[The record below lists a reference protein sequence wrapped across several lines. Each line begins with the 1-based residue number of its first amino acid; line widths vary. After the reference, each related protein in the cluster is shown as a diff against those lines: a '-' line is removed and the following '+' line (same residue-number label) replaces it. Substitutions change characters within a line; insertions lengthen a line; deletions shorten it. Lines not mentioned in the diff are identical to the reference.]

1 MRHSCV
7 VLAMSAALVADPAW
21 AQPPPPAG
29 QPMQLP
35 PLSVTSQ
42 PEREA
47 YGPALPQ
54 PRILHQPTQ
63 STSVITRQ
71 QIELMSPS
79 SLTDILQQLPGV
91 TVSRAGGIGG
101 QVRVRGLNTNDF
113 RVPLFVNGVRFR
125 GRNTLQFLFFEPE
138 DVERVEV
145 IRGPA
150 SSLYGSDALG
160 GLINIVTRKATG
172 DPNGPAR
179 VAAGTAFTFGSAAGT
194 ANTHVDAEATGYG
207 FDARVSFGTRDGNNY
222 QSPIGEIPNTDFQ
235 TLGGSATLGYTP
247 AAGHRIGLDLRS
259 ERVNDGSAGA
269 PGAPFIRARNAD
281 NRVDMANLSYSGT
294 FDEGPFRQVHA
305 SIYINNFYTKLTN
318 TNNSVLRRTTFTE
331 SDVIGPTVYGGRAYG
346 EIPWNLAG
354 TPAKTT
360 IGADFNEELR
370 PGSLNTS
377 QTINR
382 NAAGT
387 VFNTTNVNTFQ
398 TGPFTAQ
405 TSFGVFA
412 LQEWTPAPDWTL
424 TGGLRYDNINTRAA
438 TSPVP
443 AALAP
448 LYRSASSVTNDALT
462 GSAGVAFRPV
472 KELEFFGNAAT
483 SFRAPT
489 TFDKYSFSTTAS
501 GFMLPNPNLV
511 PETGLTFE
519 AGYRVRL
526 PTASLTATAFHNA
539 FANFIETVQVG
550 SGNTQRQNVGNV
562 NMNGVELEGRWQVR
576 PEVTFFGAAST
587 LTATNTTTNTPVPF
601 IVPVYGNLGI
611 QYAPADTGI
620 SLVGRMDWALSKTR
634 IDPLQEFPTSGYA
647 ILNLYATLN
656 LAELVSPQFGDSMV
670 TIGVENLFNT
680 AYQTGST
687 VPSMSFPQSVTNP
700 LIQPG
705 RNIMVTLRNRF

>member
-1 MRHSCV
+1 
-7 VLAMSAALVADPAW
+7 
-21 AQPPPPAG
+21 
-29 QPMQLP
+29 MQLP

-42 PEREA
+42 EDKEP

-63 STSVITRQ
+63 STSVITRK

-160 GLINIVTRKATG
+160 GLINIVTRKAKG

-179 VAAGTAFTFGSAAGT
+179 VGAGTAFTFGSAAGT
-194 ANTHVDAEATGYG
+194 ANTHVDAEATGFG
-207 FDARVSFGTRDGNNY
+207 FDARLSFGTRHGDNY

-235 TLGGSATLGYTP
+235 TLGGSATFGYTP

-259 ERVNDGSAGA
+259 ERDSDGSAGA

-294 FDEGPFRQVHA
+294 FEEGLFRQVHA
-305 SIYINNFYTKLTN
+305 SVYVNNFYTKLTN

-331 SDVIGPTVYGGRAYG
+331 SDVIGPLVYGGRAYG

-360 IGADFNEELR
+360 VGADFNDEQR
-370 PGSLNTS
+370 PGSLSTS

-382 NAAGT
+382 NVAGNRF
-387 VFNTTNVNTFQ
+387 VTTNVNTAQ
-398 TGPFTAQ
+398 TGPYTSQ
-405 TSFGVFA
+405 TSFGLFA
-412 LQEWTPAPDWTL
+412 LQEWTPAPEWTV
-424 TGGLRYDNINTRAA
+424 TGGARYDVINTRAA

-443 AALAP
+443 NALLP
-448 LYRSASSVTNDALT
+448 LYQAGNNVTNNALT
-462 GSAGVAFRPV
+462 GSVGLAYRPV
-472 KELEFFGNAAT
+472 NELEFFGNAAT

-489 TFDKYSFSTTAS
+489 TFDKYNFTVTSS

-519 AGYRVRL
+519 VGYRLRFA
-526 PTASLTATAFHNA
+526 TASLTATAFHNE
-539 FANFIETVQVG
+539 FANFIETVPVG
-550 SGNTQRQNVGNV
+550 FGNTQRQNVGSV

-587 LTATNTTTNTPVPF
+587 LTATNTTTNTPSPF
-601 IVPVYGNLGI
+601 IVPVYGNLGV
-611 QYAPADTGI
+611 QYAPADTGV

-634 IDPLQEFPTSGYA
+634 IDPLQEYSTGGYA

-656 LAELVSPQFGDSMV
+656 LAELVSPQFGDSIV
-670 TIGVENLFNT
+670 TIGVENILNT

-687 VPSMSFPQSVTNP
+687 VPSMSYPQSVTNP